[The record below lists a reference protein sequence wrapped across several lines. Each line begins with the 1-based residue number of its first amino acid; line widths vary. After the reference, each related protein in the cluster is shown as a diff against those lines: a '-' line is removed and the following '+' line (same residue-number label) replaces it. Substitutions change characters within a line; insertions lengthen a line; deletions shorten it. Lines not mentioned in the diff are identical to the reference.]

1 MTIDS
6 FFNWYEMNKST
17 NRPVRDRMI
26 IDRYFNAW
34 YKHTIYYHHVP
45 KGLKDIRR
53 TIRNEID

>member
-6 FFNWYEMNKST
+6 FLTGHEMNKST

-34 YKHTIYYHHVP
+34 YKGTTY
-45 KGLKDIRR
+45 
-53 TIRNEID
+53 